1 MRGEISAGN
10 VWLFLILKRVA
21 VPNAVCLTGQ
31 QRMKSHRTEPCPA
44 AGGEE
49 NVLASH
55 STAPGKISSSEEE
68 KSFPKEGGDSR
79 SFLWKPLSSPGQ
91 AQIRGDSSFWF
102 SWLISTACL
111 TLLFPCISG
120 ITLPSLLRSYSR
132 LHFWRVINMLT
143 NAALCLSNVEIRKAA
158 NSDDTLQILA
168 AVMQQVKGFEIQ
180 LYWIVITWVKHL
192 GRWCIRSILPAQ
204 QVMYNLGK
212 ILDGYNPVPIF
223 VTETF
228 LASFGG
234 NEVTPLIFRE
244 KHFTS
249 GQVVSSISEA
259 WVGPKNGHY
268 LVTNEWTMR
277 KITTACT
284 LLPILG

>member
-31 QRMKSHRTEPCPA
+31 QRMKSHCTEPCPA
-44 AGGEE
+44 AGAEE

-55 STAPGKISSSEEE
+55 PTAPGKISSSEEE
-68 KSFPKEGGDSR
+68 KSFPKEGGG
-79 SFLWKPLSSPGQ
+79 SPGQ

-102 SWLISTACL
+102 SWLISTAYL

-120 ITLPSLLRSYSR
+120 ITLPSLLCSYSC
-132 LHFWRVINMLT
+132 LHFWRVINTLT

-158 NSDDTLQILA
+158 NSEDDTLQILA

-212 ILDGYNPVPIF
+212 ILDGYNPVPPF

-228 LASFGG
+228 TRFIWWQRSH
-234 NEVTPLIFRE
+234 TPYLQREAFHFR
-244 KHFTS
+244 S
-249 GQVVSSISEA
+249 SSVSYQWSVSRTKK
-259 WVGPKNGHY
+259 WSLSSN
-268 LVTNEWTMR
+268 
-277 KITTACT
+277 
-284 LLPILG
+284 